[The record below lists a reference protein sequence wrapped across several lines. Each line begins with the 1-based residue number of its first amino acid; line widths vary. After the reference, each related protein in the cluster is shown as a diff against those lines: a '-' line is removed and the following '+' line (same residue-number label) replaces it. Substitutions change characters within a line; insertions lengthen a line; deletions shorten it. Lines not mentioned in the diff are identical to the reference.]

1 MEYSYNPDTVLN
13 ECLLSGKSNE
23 VEESKE
29 KGSSV
34 GDKSLVNGD
43 NEQKN
48 TPQDKGEYNV

>member
-1 MEYSYNPDTVLN
+1 MLN